1 MNNSIVKHAL
11 AWRARSEEYFFVRAK
26 KLFKHALAWL
36 EQCEEYFYVRAKTLF
51 KYTLA
56 WRARCKKYLFA
67 RAQKL
72 CKHALAWLEQCEEY
86 FLGRGRQNASR
97 AVQDAIDMQSPDEVA
112 KFETADVCCL
122 GLYKLPLSDIV
133 LAVKKQ
139 RWSRAGTALGTV
151 LARKVALKLGVT
163 NSATARNWIVVPIP
177 TPFLRRVMRGIDHS
191 DLIASALANELRL
204 PLRRALSQRFGRT
217 QKTLNRSGRLQR
229 LQRFALRRW
238 HGSKVVGKNI
248 LLVDDIRTT
257 GATLAQASQVL
268 LQAGAARVASAV
280 VCMVEK

>member
-1 MNNSIVKHAL
+1 MNNSIVQRAL
-11 AWRARSEEYFFVRAK
+11 AWRAQGEE
-26 KLFKHALAWL
+26 
-36 EQCEEYFYVRAKTLF
+36 
-51 KYTLA
+51 
-56 WRARCKKYLFA
+56 YLFA
-67 RAQKL
+67 RAKTFF
-72 CKHALAWLEQCEEY
+72 KHMLDWLEQCEEY

-97 AVQDAIDMQSPDEVA
+97 AVHGAIDMQSPDEVA

-122 GLYKLPLSDIV
+122 GLYTLPLSEIV

-139 RWSRAGTALGTV
+139 RWSRAGTALGKV
-151 LARKVALKLGVT
+151 LARKASIQFGVHDC
-163 NSATARNWIVVPIP
+163 AGAQNWIVVPIP

-204 PLRRALSQRFGRT
+204 PLRRALWQRFGRT
-217 QKTLNRSGRLQR
+217 QKTLNRRGRLQR

-268 LQAGAARVASAV
+268 LQAGAARVASVV

>member
-1 MNNSIVKHAL
+1 M
-11 AWRARSEEYFFVRAK
+11 
-26 KLFKHALAWL
+26 
-36 EQCEEYFYVRAKTLF
+36 
-51 KYTLA
+51 
-56 WRARCKKYLFA
+56 
-67 RAQKL
+67 
-72 CKHALAWLEQCEEY
+72 
-86 FLGRGRQNASR
+86 
-97 AVQDAIDMQSPDEVA
+97 QDAIDMQSPDEVA

-163 NSATARNWIVVPIP
+163 NSVAARNWIVVPIP

-204 PLRRALSQRFGRT
+204 PLRRALWQRFGRT